1 MIIYAR
7 ASAAAGVAWCQNG
20 IFLTPQTR
28 HAAQAASGGLKVLKV
43 SCMKLNRKL
52 AHKSCVASER
62 GRSHRDGPPAARPL
76 ALALA
81 TKSSESDSD
90 APRLSAPSPGARPQ
104 CPAASAPDS
113 DSDRD
118 GPSPPDSEPR
128 PSKIKS
134 RRRSESRPGWPWCPP
149 THPSP
154 SSSLPSA
161 AAANHGG
168 TALRTWLR
176 AAVKPP

>member
-1 MIIYAR
+1 MIIFVR
-7 ASAAAGVAWCQNG
+7 ASAAAGVAWCQHG

-52 AHKSCVASER
+52 AHKSCVASELRRRVRVGR
-62 GRSHRDGPPAARPL
+62 GRRSHRDGPPAARPPL

-104 CPAASAPDS
+104 CPTASAPDS
-113 DSDRD
+113 DSD
-118 GPSPPDSEPR
+118 GPSPPEPR
-128 PSKIKS
+128 PS
-134 RRRSESRPGWPWCPP
+134 
-149 THPSP
+149 T
-154 SSSLPSA
+154 
-161 AAANHGG
+161 
-168 TALRTWLR
+168 
-176 AAVKPP
+176 